1 LFYAGLDI
9 ASAFVSSAE
18 WSLGNGAAY
27 FCIDIF
33 AIKFPNIYFPHLV
46 TGVPVIDQPLVTGYW
61 PALIWPPTRLVFVL
75 FSSTPFS
82 LAGNLPSAALATL
95 IRRGKAWRATKSV
108 TWPLIAVALV
118 VVVIASGLEVFVA
131 PIFAKKLFLISLWKI
146 VYG

>member
-1 LFYAGLDI
+1 MDI
-9 ASAFVSSAE
+9 VSAFVSSAE

-46 TGVPVIDQPLVTGYW
+46 TGVPVIDQPLVTRYW
-61 PALIWPPTRLVFVL
+61 PAIIWLPTGLVFVL
-75 FSSTPFS
+75 FSSTPFRLS
-82 LAGNLPSAALATL
+82 AILHSAALGTL
-95 IRRGKAWRATKSV
+95 IRWGKAWRATKSV
-108 TWPLIAVALV
+108 TWPFIAVALV

-131 PIFAKKLFLISLWKI
+131 PIFAKQLFLISLWKI

>member
-1 LFYAGLDI
+1 MDI

-61 PALIWPPTRLVFVL
+61 PALIWLPTGLVFVL
-75 FSSTPFS
+75 FSSTPFRLS
-82 LAGNLPSAALATL
+82 AILHSAALGTL
-95 IRRGKAWRATKSV
+95 IRWGKAWRATKSV
-108 TWPLIAVALV
+108 TWPFIAVALV
-118 VVVIASGLEVFVA
+118 VVVVAGGLEVFVA
-131 PIFAKKLFLISLWKI
+131 PIFAKQLFLISLWKI